1 VLRARLLGCSCNSG
15 NTGSVSQ
22 FERQGTALE
31 NRQYTGVPFRFPR
44 NTSRSF
50 RVSNSMLGLWRTTPQ
65 DYPEWSGFGRQRER
79 EWVTGGNGPRDKSG
93 EPTYAHL
100 HHRQ

>member
-1 VLRARLLGCSCNSG
+1 LGYSCNSD
-15 NTGSVSQ
+15 NTGSISH

-31 NRQYTGVPFRFPR
+31 NRQSTGVPFPFPR

-50 RVSNSMLGLWRTTPQ
+50 RVSNSMLGLRRTTPQ
-65 DYPEWSGFGRQRER
+65 DYPEWSGFGRRRER
-79 EWVTGGNGPRDKSG
+79 EWVTGGNGPWDKSG

>member
-1 VLRARLLGCSCNSG
+1 LGCSYNSG
-15 NTGSVSQ
+15 NTGSVSH

-44 NTSRSF
+44 NTSRSL

-65 DYPEWSGFGRQRER
+65 DYGDFELRQ
-79 EWVTGGNGPRDKSG
+79 WINTWLFPNAQDGTLAAIYKKYTGLDLP
-93 EPTYAHL
+93 PL
-100 HHRQ
+100 PVF